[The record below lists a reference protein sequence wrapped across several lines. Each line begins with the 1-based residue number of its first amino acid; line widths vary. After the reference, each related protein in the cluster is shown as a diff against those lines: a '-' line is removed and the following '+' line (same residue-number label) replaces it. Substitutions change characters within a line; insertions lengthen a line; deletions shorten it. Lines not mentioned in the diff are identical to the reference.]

1 MLDMVLKLKICLI
14 ALLVSIAA
22 FAQNYEVDSIVQSEV
37 KRPKVGLVLSGGG
50 AKGFAYIGLFKV
62 LKEVNMPIDYIGGS
76 SMGAITAALLA
87 AGYSPETMEKIVREQ
102 NWDAVINDVQER
114 KYISYEEK
122 LFSDKYIYSMPI
134 GETGVSLSQSLTS
147 SFNVDMMLNNLF
159 LPVAHISDFSKLS
172 IPFLCIGTDLLTGE
186 AVVLN
191 KGNLARAVR
200 ASMAIPAFFTPTL
213 YNGRYL
219 IDGGVV
225 NNYPAE
231 QVKAMGADIIIGGDV
246 QTGLMDN
253 LDKLGSIT
261 SILDQVVSYYR
272 VGANE
277 KGRKLTDYYINFPMS
292 YGMMDFKNY
301 DSIIAIGEKVARE
314 HFATLKELADSLN
327 GIQPIKSRET
337 ELLITDSI
345 VFNEVI
351 WPEMKLKNKEK
362 FSGYFDDILNKRIA
376 LSELNE
382 KLYLLNGTKI
392 LDQFHTEFIVKEPEN
407 ITLKLDAGKIT
418 KGALSAGLHFD
429 NIYHGSIILNLSL
442 RNIKGGN
449 SKFFAD
455 VVLSQYP
462 RLKTL
467 FIINNGFKPGFGFE
481 TDFYTIGFNQYSKGD
496 KINDWRFNNFSAAA
510 FMPITIQNNFMFK
523 AGFQYEVF
531 QFKQDVVVDEELDA
545 FSSYADYGNF
555 FLSFNHDS
563 RNKVNFTTQGQF
575 VEFKTKHIVPF
586 SPHWK
591 DNFWNGTILYLTY
604 NQYTKLA
611 NKIVF
616 NPGLF
621 VGYTFAENT
630 DASGSGAVGGQGKKI
645 PSVKHLFAFGGLN
658 PSNYVESH
666 IPFTGLKY
674 VERIGLYAGKISTD
688 FQYNFYKKLYAT
700 AMVDFGFNEMDISN
714 VNNIQWLIGY
724 GAKFGYESF
733 IGPVEFSLMSSNID
747 SSLSG
752 FLNIGFWF

>member
-1 MLDMVLKLKICLI
+1 MARKFRIILI
-14 ALLVSIAA
+14 FLLISIAV
-22 FAQNYEVDSIVQSEV
+22 FAQNYEVDSIVQPEV
-37 KRPKVGLVLSGGG
+37 KRPTVGLVLSGGG

-76 SMGAITAALLA
+76 SMGAITAALLS
-87 AGYSPETMEKIVREQ
+87 AGYSPETMEKIIREQ

-134 GETGVSLSQSLTS
+134 VEKGISLSQSLSS

-159 LPVAHISDFSKLS
+159 LPVAHISDFNQLP

-191 KGNLARAVR
+191 QGNLARAVR

-246 QTGLMDN
+246 QSGLTDN
-253 LDKLGSIT
+253 LENLSSIT
-261 SILDQVVSYYR
+261 GILDQVVSYYR
-272 VGANE
+272 VNANT
-277 KGRKLTDYYINFPMS
+277 KGRKLTDYYINFPMT
-292 YGMMDFKNY
+292 YGMMDFNNY
-301 DSIIAIGEKVARE
+301 DSIIAIGEKIARE
-314 HFATLKELADSLN
+314 HYDSLKSLADSIN
-327 GIQPIKSRET
+327 GTRNVKYRET
-337 ELLITDSI
+337 FLSPVDS
-345 VFNEVI
+345 VFVNKVI
-351 WPEMKLKNKEK
+351 WPEIKLKNKDR
-362 FSGYFDDILNKRIA
+362 FSGYFDDVLNKNVA
-376 LSELNE
+376 LSDLNE

-392 LDQFHTEFIVKEPEN
+392 FDQFYTEFVCQNKEDIELQLN
-407 ITLKLDAGKIT
+407 TGKTT
-418 KGALSAGLHFD
+418 KGVLSAGLHFD
-429 NIYHGSIILNLSL
+429 NIYNGSVLLNLSL

-467 FIINNGFKPGFGFE
+467 FIINNGFKPGFGLE
-481 TDFYTIGFNQYSKGD
+481 TDFYTIGFNQYSEGE
-496 KINDWRFNNFSAAA
+496 KINDWHFNNFSAAA

-545 FSSYADYGNF
+545 FSDYADYGNF

-563 RNKVNFTTQGQF
+563 RNKISFTTQGQF
-575 VEFKTKHIVPF
+575 VEFKIKHIVPF
-586 SPHWK
+586 SSKWK
-591 DNFWNGTILYLTY
+591 DNFWNGTILYLNY
-604 NQYTKLA
+604 NYYHKLA
-611 NKIVF
+611 DKIVF
-616 NPGLF
+616 KPGLF
-621 VGYTFAENT
+621 LGYTFSESTNT
-630 DASGSGAVGGQGKKI
+630 GDSDTGQGKKI

-674 VERIGLYAGKISTD
+674 IERIGLYAGKISTD